1 DDIFSG
7 FVVGPV
13 GFEAAN
19 PVRRMKVDVAE
30 QNGEY
35 KVLAELP
42 GVKKEDI
49 KVNVDGDEVS
59 ITAESRA
66 ERDEKDGERVLHSE
80 RYFGKVAR
88 AFRLGQEIDEERASA
103 KYADGVLELTLP
115 KKATAAAKQ
124 LTIQEESFRSNKGG
138 LSAAFFFFCAPAG
151 TIGAQGS
158 RSDELSSPDPG
169 P

>member
-1 DDIFSG
+1 MTSITRYDPFGDLFDDVLRG

-30 QNGEY
+30 QNGDY

-42 GVKKEDI
+42 GVRKEDI
-49 KVNVDGDEVS
+49 KVNIDGDEVS
-59 ITAESRA
+59 IVAESRA

-80 RYFGKVAR
+80 RYFGKVSR
-88 AFRLGQEIDEERASA
+88 AFRLSQEIDEARASA

-124 LTIQEESFRSNKGG
+124 LTIQ
-138 LSAAFFFFCAPAG
+138 
-151 TIGAQGS
+151 
-158 RSDELSSPDPG
+158 
-169 P
+169 

>member
-1 DDIFSG
+1 MPHICGRRALARTEQKERTMANITRYDPFGDLVDDIFRG

-13 GFEAAN
+13 GFEAAS

-35 KVLAELP
+35 KVVAELP

-49 KVNVDGDEVS
+49 KVNIDGDQVS

-80 RYFGKVAR
+80 RHFGKPSR
-88 AFRLGQEIDEERASA
+88 AFRLSQETDQAPASA
-103 KYADGVLELTLP
+103 RHADGLLELTLP
-115 KKATAAAKQ
+115 K
-124 LTIQEESFRSNKGG
+124 
-138 LSAAFFFFCAPAG
+138 
-151 TIGAQGS
+151 
-158 RSDELSSPDPG
+158 
-169 P
+169 

>member
-1 DDIFSG
+1 MANITRYDPFGDLVDDIFRG

-13 GFEAAN
+13 GFEAAS

-35 KVLAELP
+35 KVVAELP

-49 KVNVDGDEVS
+49 KVNIEGDQVS

-80 RYFGKVAR
+80 RYFGKASR
-88 AFRLGQEIDEERASA
+88 AFRLSQEIDEARASA
-103 KYADGVLELTLP
+103 KHADALP
-115 KKATAAAKQ
+115 HLPLPHQPTPAA
-124 LTIQEESFRSNKGG
+124 
-138 LSAAFFFFCAPAG
+138 
-151 TIGAQGS
+151 
-158 RSDELSSPDPG
+158 
-169 P
+169 

>member
-1 DDIFSG
+1 MACGRLPEPIMKERTMANITRYDPFGDLFDDIFRG

-13 GFEAAN
+13 GFEAAGS
-19 PVRRMKVDVAE
+19 VRRMKIDVAE

-49 KVNVDGDEVS
+49 KVNIDGDEVS

-88 AFRLGQEIDEERASA
+88 AFRLNQEIDEARASA
-103 KYADGVLELTLP
+103 KYSDGVLELTLP

-124 LTIQEESFRSNKGG
+124 LTIR
-138 LSAAFFFFCAPAG
+138 
-151 TIGAQGS
+151 
-158 RSDELSSPDPG
+158 
-169 P
+169 